1 VDTNVL
7 VFAHR
12 AGAPLHR
19 SAQERLRELVEGDAP
34 WAMPVFVIGEFCR
47 VVTHPRIL
55 TPPTDLD
62 VALEVIDHLLA
73 GPNVRLLVPGPR
85 YPELFH
91 KMCVAADA
99 RGNLAF
105 DAQIAAVCQEH
116 GATRILT
123 ADRDFA
129 RFPGLTCLAL

>member
-1 VDTNVL
+1 
-7 VFAHR
+7 
-12 AGAPLHR
+12 
-19 SAQERLRELVEGDAP
+19 
-34 WAMPVFVIGEFCR
+34 MPVFVIGEFCR

-55 TPPTDLD
+55 TPPTPLE
-62 VALEVIDHLLA
+62 VALEVIDHLLSC
-73 GPNVRLLVPGPR
+73 PTVRLLVPGPR

-91 KMCVAADA
+91 KMCKEADA
-99 RGNLAF
+99 RGNLVF

-129 RFPGLTCLAL
+129 RFPGLTCLSP